1 MKRIVCLILVLICV
15 LFVSC
20 GKNDMG
26 QHDTKVI
33 VKTDNEEIEA
43 HILFKN
49 SIWYSPEN
57 NDLPAEWVYQEGRSN
72 VVGALTS
79 LSENGG
85 IEDVPRIS
93 HNNSMV
99 VNIPDNNGVGKY
111 KIYSPDNFETI
122 IEEFDDI
129 SEFSKLENGEW
140 YVVFDVSYKG
150 KYIEEDKQYEMH
162 GFFYVFKLQ
171 VGEEVTE

>member
-1 MKRIVCLILVLICV
+1 
-15 LFVSC
+15 
-20 GKNDMG
+20 MG

-43 HILFKN
+43 HTLFKN

-57 NDLPAEWVYQEGRSN
+57 NDLPAEWVYNEGRSN

-79 LSENGG
+79 LVETGG
-85 IEDVPRIS
+85 ITEVPTINYSGSIS
-93 HNNSMV
+93 AD
-99 VNIPDNNGVGKY
+99 IPENNGVGKY
-111 KIYSPDNFETI
+111 KIYSSDNFEEP
-122 IEEFDDI
+122 IEELDDI

>member
-1 MKRIVCLILVLICV
+1 MKRVVCIFLVLICV

-20 GKNDMG
+20 GKTDMG

-33 VKTDNEEIEA
+33 ISTDTEEIEA
-43 HILFKN
+43 HIVFKECK
-49 SIWYSPEN
+49 WYSPEN
-57 NDLPAEWVYQEGRSN
+57 NLPAEWVYQEGKSN

-79 LSENGG
+79 LVETGG
-85 IEDVPRIS
+85 ITEVPTINYSSSIS
-93 HNNSMV
+93 AD
-99 VNIPDNNGVGKY
+99 IPENNGLGKY
-111 KIYSPDNFETI
+111 KIYSPDNFEAP

-129 SEFSKLENGEW
+129 SQFSKLENGEW
-140 YVVFDVSYKG
+140 HVVFDVSYRG
-150 KYIEEDKQYEMH
+150 KYIEEDKQYEMS